1 MSDKIDEK
9 LVDMEETTDTSTG
22 TTENKISTIED
33 VYKRQEDLVNEN
45 TEFAIQQIEN
55 QKADTTKE
63 YEKEQAN
70 AYKDYMHATNPYG
83 VNAEQMAAAGL
94 SNSGY
99 SESAKVAMFNQY
111 QNRLMAARKIYATA
125 MRDWDMEITRARMQ
139 NKADLLEIAINAF
152 KSTLSLAVGELTGED
167 VFSDT
172 IKSDT
177 SSGQSYKDV
186 YENIAK
192 SEREDF
198 WNRLINKPVPG
209 AGVGTLNNAYAGAAV
224 GSAKNESFESL
235 PQITKD
241 SLIAAGMAGK
251 SAEEIDR
258 EIRNG
263 NLVET
268 EDENGNLI
276 YKRVRG

>member
-22 TTENKISTIED
+22 TTKNKISTIED

-111 QNRLMAARKIYATA
+111 QNRLMAAREIYATA
-125 MRDWDMEITRARMQ
+125 MRDWEMESTRARIQ

-152 KSTLSLAVGELTGED
+152 KSTLSLAVGELTGDD

-209 AGVGTLNNAYAGAAV
+209 AGVGTLNNAYVGAVV
-224 GSAKNESFESL
+224 GSKKNESFESL